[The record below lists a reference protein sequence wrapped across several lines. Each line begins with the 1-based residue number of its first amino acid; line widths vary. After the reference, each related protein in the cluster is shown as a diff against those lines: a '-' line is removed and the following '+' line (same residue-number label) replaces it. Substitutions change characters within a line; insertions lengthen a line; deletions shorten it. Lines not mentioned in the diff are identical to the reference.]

1 VLKPTRN
8 KEVIHYHIMLF
19 PVIVFLVI
27 FSIYPTLGS
36 VMAFKSFDPIKGIW
50 GSPWVG
56 LDNFRSLFEIPD
68 FKRITVNTIT
78 ISVVKIV
85 LNVSCALAFALLL
98 NETRVRWFKRS
109 VQTVV
114 YLPFFL
120 SWVIMA
126 GIFKDFFS
134 VEGLINGVIGRIS
147 GNEPI
152 LFFTSKSWFMI
163 IIYLTDVWK
172 GFGFNAI
179 VFLAALTSINPSLY
193 EAAEVDGASRW
204 RKLTHITL
212 PSIRPTIVLIL
223 ILSLQG
229 ILSGGFDQIFNL
241 YNPLVYSVSDIYDTY
256 IYRMGFQ
263 NNQYEFATAVGLFR
277 SAVAFIFIFLSQWL
291 AEKYGDY
298 KVF

>member
-1 VLKPTRN
+1 MLLPTIALLA
-8 KEVIHYHIMLF
+8 V
-19 PVIVFLVI
+19 

-36 VMAFKSFDPIKGIW
+36 VMAFKYFDPVAGIW
-50 GSPWVG
+50 GSPWAG
-56 LDNFRSLFEIPD
+56 LDHFKMLFQIPE
-68 FKRITVNTIT
+68 FKQITINTIT
-78 ISVVKIV
+78 ISLIKII
-85 LNVSCALAFALLL
+85 LNVSCALGFALLL
-98 NETRVRWFKRS
+98 NEIRKKWFKKS
-109 VQTVV
+109 VQTIV

-134 VEGLINGVIGRIS
+134 VDGLINGALQRLTG
-147 GNEPI
+147 GEPVM
-152 LFFTSKSWFMI
+152 FFTSQFWFMI

-179 VFLAALTSINPSLY
+179 VFLAALTSINPNLY

-204 RKLTHITL
+204 NKLIHITL
-212 PSIRPTIVLIL
+212 PSIKPTIVLIL

-241 YNPLVYSVSDIYDTY
+241 YNPLVYPVADIYDTY

-277 SAVAFIFIFLSQWL
+277 SAVAFIFIWVSHWL

-298 KVF
+298 RLF

>member
-1 VLKPTRN
+1 MRN
-8 KEVIHYHIMLF
+8 KESMHYHFMLF
-19 PVIVFLVI
+19 PAILLLAI

-36 VMAFKSFDPIKGIW
+36 VIAFKYFDPTKGIW
-50 GSPWVG
+50 GSEWAG
-56 LDNFRSLFEIPD
+56 LDHFKMLFQIPE
-68 FKRITVNTIT
+68 FKQIT
-78 ISVVKIV
+78 INTVMISSIKII
-85 LNVSCALAFALLL
+85 LNVSCALGFALLL
-98 NETRVRWFKRS
+98 NEVRTGWFKKS

-126 GIFKDFFS
+126 GIFKDLFS
-134 VEGLINGVIGRIS
+134 VDGLVNGLLHKLTHH
-147 GNEPI
+147 EPVM
-152 LFFTSKSWFMI
+152 FFTQPAWFLI

-179 VFLAALTSINPSLY
+179 VFLAALTSINPNLY

-204 RKLTHITL
+204 NKLIRITL
-212 PSIRPTIVLIL
+212 PSIKPTVVLIL

-241 YNPLVYSVSDIYDTY
+241 YNPLVYSVADIYDTY

-277 SAVAFIFIFLSQWL
+277 SAVAFLFIFVSQWM

>member
-1 VLKPTRN
+1 MRN
-8 KEVIHYHIMLF
+8 NEVIHYHFMLL
-19 PVIVFLVI
+19 PTIALLAV

-36 VMAFKSFDPIKGIW
+36 VMAFKYFDPVAGIW
-50 GSPWVG
+50 GSPWAG
-56 LDNFRSLFEIPD
+56 LDHFKMLFQIPE
-68 FKRITVNTIT
+68 FKQITINTIT
-78 ISVVKIV
+78 ISLIKII

-98 NETRVRWFKRS
+98 NEIRKKWFKKS
-109 VQTVV
+109 VQTIV

-134 VEGLINGVIGRIS
+134 VDGLINGALQRLTG
-147 GNEPI
+147 GEPVM
-152 LFFTSKSWFMI
+152 FFTSQFWFMI

-179 VFLAALTSINPSLY
+179 VFLAALTSINPNLY

-204 RKLTHITL
+204 NKLIHITL
-212 PSIRPTIVLIL
+212 PSIKPTIVLIL

-241 YNPLVYSVSDIYDTY
+241 YNPLVYPVADIYDTY

-277 SAVAFIFIFLSQWL
+277 SAVAFLFIWVSHWL

-298 KVF
+298 RLF